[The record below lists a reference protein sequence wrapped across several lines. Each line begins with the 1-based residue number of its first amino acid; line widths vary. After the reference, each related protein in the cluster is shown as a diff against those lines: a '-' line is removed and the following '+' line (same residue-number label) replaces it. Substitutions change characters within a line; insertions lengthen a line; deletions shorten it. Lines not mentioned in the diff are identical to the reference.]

1 MRQAERM
8 APVEWT
14 TRDTIDSLPITRQ
27 AGGRSPRDRHRP
39 EPAMS
44 LPRSVA
50 AILREHV
57 TLELESIDRMYL
69 NAYVPG
75 LQYESGVAAFFRKH
89 RGHPFASSALM
100 DPISKAFV
108 AAIHAFVD
116 AQKVPLI
123 TFEKGQR
130 KDDVM
135 AEHLTRF
142 TAAEGVVFV
151 GRAQE
156 KTPVFRTEKRHN
168 PSTGRPYPW
177 LVRST
182 AMVNHF
188 YVYAVDRDFGPFF
201 LKFGTYF
208 PYNAKLCLNGHEYVK
223 RQLTQRGIAHEALDN
238 GLLSCADP
246 RRVQAL
252 CDGLSAEKIEAFA
265 RKWLRRL
272 PHPFTAADQRAGY
285 RYQLS
290 ILQAEFSLTQ
300 VLDRPVT
307 GRVFFEEVIRENLD
321 VGRPDQVQL
330 IFARRIT
337 RQTPGRFRTRVL
349 TDGVIPSLHVDY
361 KHSRIKQY
369 HKEGRALR
377 TETVIND
384 TRDFAIGR
392 RLSNLFALRKVGFH
406 ANRRLLDVQRISHDC
421 TIGEGTV
428 ERVHR
433 PVIIDGQRVPALR
446 FLDPRVLAL
455 FCALVVFRLLP
466 EGFTARDLRQHVAP
480 LLGLAPEALRPG
492 RVTYDLRRLRLH
504 GLIERQPRHHRYR
517 VTDAGLRLAL
527 FLPRVWAR
535 TVRPGLA
542 TVMPDVAPNDLPLRR
557 AFARVEEAMD
567 DWCAQAKLA
576 A

>member
-1 MRQAERM
+1 
-8 APVEWT
+8 
-14 TRDTIDSLPITRQ
+14 
-27 AGGRSPRDRHRP
+27 
-39 EPAMS
+39 MS

-50 AILREHV
+50 EILREHV
-57 TLELESIDRMYL
+57 TLEVEGIDRMYL

-75 LQYESGVAAFFRKH
+75 LQYESGVAAFFRRH
-89 RGHPFASSALM
+89 RGQPFASSALM
-100 DPISKAFV
+100 DPISKGFV

-116 AQKVPLI
+116 THHIPLI
-123 TFEKGQR
+123 AFEKGQR

-135 AEHLTRF
+135 AEHLQRF
-142 TAAEGVVFV
+142 PAPEGVVFV

-156 KTPVFRTEKRHN
+156 KTPVLRTEKRRN
-168 PSTGRPYPW
+168 PTTGQAYPW

-188 YVYAVDRDFGPFF
+188 YFYAVDGDFGPFF

-223 RQLTQRGIAHEALDN
+223 RQLTQRRIPFEALDN
-238 GLLSCADP
+238 GILSCRDP

-252 CDGLSAEKIEAFA
+252 CDGLSAEKIDAFA

-272 PHPFTAADQRAGY
+272 PHPFTAQDQRAGY

-307 GRVFFEEVIRENLD
+307 GRLFFEEVIRENLD

-330 IFARRIT
+330 IFDRPIT
-337 RQTPGRFRTRVL
+337 RRTPGRFRTRVL
-349 TDGVIPSLHVDY
+349 TAGVVPSLHVDY
-361 KHSRIKQY
+361 KRARIKQY
-369 HKEGRALR
+369 FKEGRALR
-377 TETVIND
+377 TETTIND

-392 RLSNLFALRKVGFH
+392 RLTNLSALRKVGFH
-406 ANRRLLDVQRISHDC
+406 ANRRLLDVQRLSHDC
-421 TIGEGTV
+421 AIGEATV
-428 ERVHR
+428 DRIHR
-433 PVIIDGQRVPALR
+433 PIVVDGQRAPALP

-455 FCALVVFRLLP
+455 FYALVLFRLLP
-466 EGFTARDLRQHVAP
+466 QGFTARDLRQHVAP
-480 LLGLAPEALRPG
+480 LLGLAPRELSAG

-504 GLIERQPRHHRYR
+504 GLIERLPKHHRYR
-517 VTDAGLRLAL
+517 VTASGLRLAL

-535 TVRPGLA
+535 TLRPGLA
-542 TVMPDVAPNDLPLRR
+542 TVMPDAAPNDRSLRR
-557 AFARVEEAMD
+557 AFERLEHTMD
-567 DWCAQAKLA
+567 EWCAQTKRA

>member
-1 MRQAERM
+1 
-8 APVEWT
+8 
-14 TRDTIDSLPITRQ
+14 
-27 AGGRSPRDRHRP
+27 
-39 EPAMS
+39 MS

-50 AILREHV
+50 EILREHV
-57 TLELESIDRMYL
+57 TLEVEGIDRMYL
-69 NAYVPG
+69 NTYVPG
-75 LQYESGVAAFFRKH
+75 LQYESGVAAFFRRH
-89 RGHPFASSALM
+89 RGYPFASSVLM

-108 AAIHAFVD
+108 TAIHAFVH
-116 AQKVPLI
+116 AQGVPLI

-135 AEHLTRF
+135 AEHLKRF
-142 TAAEGVVFV
+142 RAPEGVVFV

-156 KTPVFRTEKRHN
+156 KTPVVRTEKRRN
-168 PSTGRPYPW
+168 PTTGQAYPW

-188 YVYAVDRDFGPFF
+188 YFYAVDGDFGPFF

-223 RQLTQRGIAHEALDN
+223 RQLTQRGIPFEPLDN
-238 GLLSCADP
+238 GILSCEDP
-246 RRVQAL
+246 RRVQAI
-252 CDGLSAEKIEAFA
+252 CDGLSAAKIEAFA
-265 RKWLRRL
+265 HKWLRRL
-272 PHPFTAADQRAGY
+272 PHPFTAQDQRAGY
-285 RYQLS
+285 RYALS

-330 IFARRIT
+330 IFDRRVT
-337 RQTPGRFRTRVL
+337 RRTPGRFRTRVL
-349 TDGVIPSLHVDY
+349 TDGVVPSLHVDY

-369 HKEGRALR
+369 YKEGRALR
-377 TETVIND
+377 TETTIND
-384 TRDFAIGR
+384 TRDVAIGR
-392 RLSNLFALRKVGFH
+392 GLTNLSALRKVGFQ
-406 ANRRLLDVQRISHDC
+406 ANRRLLDVQRLSHDC
-421 TIGEGTV
+421 AIGEGTV

-433 PVIIDGQRVPALR
+433 PVRVDGQRVPALR

-455 FCALVVFRLLP
+455 FCALVLFRLLP

-480 LLGLAPEALRPG
+480 LLGLAPDALSPG

-504 GLIERQPRHHRYR
+504 GLIERQPKRHRYR

-542 TVMPDVAPNDLPLRR
+542 IVMPEIAPNDGALRR
-557 AFARVEEAMD
+557 AFERLEQAMD
-567 DWCAQAKLA
+567 ESCAQAKVA

>member
-1 MRQAERM
+1 
-8 APVEWT
+8 
-14 TRDTIDSLPITRQ
+14 
-27 AGGRSPRDRHRP
+27 
-39 EPAMS
+39 MS

-50 AILREHV
+50 DILREHV
-57 TLELESIDRMYL
+57 TLEVEGIDRMYL
-69 NAYVPG
+69 NVYVPG
-75 LQYESGVAAFFRKH
+75 LQYANGVAGFFRRH
-89 RGHPFASSALM
+89 RGQPFASSALM

-108 AAIHAFVD
+108 AAMHAFVHT
-116 AQKVPLI
+116 QGVPLI
-123 TFEKGQR
+123 AFEKGQR

-135 AEHLTRF
+135 ADHLTRF
-142 TAAEGVVFV
+142 TAPEGVVFV

-156 KTPVFRTEKRHN
+156 KTAVFRTEKRRN
-168 PSTGRPYPW
+168 PTTGQAYPW

-188 YVYAVDRDFGPFF
+188 YVYAVDADFGPFF

-223 RQLTQRGIAHEALDN
+223 RQLAQRGIPYEALDN
-238 GLLSCADP
+238 GIRSCADP

-252 CDGLSAEKIEAFA
+252 CDGLSAAKIEAFA

-285 RYQLS
+285 RYQVS

-300 VLDRPVT
+300 VLDRPST

-330 IFARRIT
+330 IFDRRVT

-349 TDGVIPSLHVDY
+349 TDGVVPSLHVDY

-377 TETVIND
+377 TETTIND
-384 TRDFAIGR
+384 TRDFALGR
-392 RLSNLFALRKVGFH
+392 GLTNLSALRKVGFQ
-406 ANRRLLDVQRISHDC
+406 ANRRLLDVQRLSHDC
-421 TIGEGTV
+421 AIADETV
-428 ERVHR
+428 DRVHR
-433 PVIIDGQRVPALR
+433 PSIVDGQRVAALR

-455 FCALVVFRLLP
+455 FCTLVLFRLRP
-466 EGFTARDLRQHVAP
+466 DGFTARDLRQHVAP
-480 LLGLAPEALRPG
+480 LLGLTPDALSAG

-504 GLIERQPRHHRYR
+504 GLIERHPKRHRYG

-527 FLPRVWAR
+527 FLSRVWAR

-542 TVMPDVAPNDLPLRR
+542 TVMPDLAPNTSPLRR
-557 AFARVEEAMD
+557 AFERLEQVMDEA
-567 DWCAQAKLA
+567 CAEAKVA